1 MKAGF
6 FPMLAVSGMRKNR
19 QLYTPYLLACTG
31 IVCVSYIVAF
41 LGVSPVIRAMRGG
54 TSTTMIL
61 QLGKGVMAVFSAIFL
76 FYSHSFLIRRRKREF
91 GLYNILGMG
100 KRSIGRILL
109 WEALMSA
116 ALSLLGG
123 LALGV
128 LLSKLCELLLVNL
141 LRGSVT
147 FTFTISV
154 SAIRDT
160 ALLFAAIFALMALFD
175 QGQVRLSSPAELMRS
190 ESAGEKPPRANYVLG
205 VLGAA
210 LLAAAYYLAVSIQQP
225 LEALTWFFVAV
236 IMVIIATYLLFIAGS
251 VVLCRLLQ
259 KNKRFYY
266 QARHF
271 VSVASMTYR
280 MKRNGAGLASICILA
295 TMVLV
300 TISSTTCL
308 YFGSESLLRA
318 RYPRDVNIDL
328 LVDALE
334 KLSDENARAAYACMD
349 KVISDAGLF
358 PERQLLYRA
367 VTGYG
372 PLEDGTVDLH
382 APADRANSVSRLS
395 QVYQFCFVP
404 LDDYNRITGSAETL
418 AADEVLIHPYR
429 ASFKGDTFALLG
441 GASYHVKAL
450 LNDFP
455 TNSAA
460 AMNVVGTLFV
470 VADDL
475 QAMLGTLAQQ
485 AAENPSLGLNYHY
498 LNAFDCAKADQID
511 SSELESA
518 ILLDGVPTL
527 GRAIKVELL
536 AQEAADYYGMYGGL
550 LFLGVMLSLVF
561 AAAAVLIIYYKQMS
575 EGYEDHP
582 RFAIMRKIGMTQ
594 RDIRRSVNAQMLM
607 VFFLPLGFA
616 GLHLGFAFPML
627 HKLLMLFCLYDLPL
641 LLGTTAITFVVFGLL
656 YALVYRAT
664 SNAYYRL
671 VSGIAKDEKAQQ

>member
-76 FYSHSFLIRRRKREF
+76 FYSQSFLIRRRKREF

-147 FTFTISV
+147 FAFTISV

-190 ESAGEKPPRANYVLG
+190 ESAGEKPPRANYALG

-328 LVDALE
+328 VVDALE
-334 KLSDENARAAYACMD
+334 KLSDENARAAYAGMD
-349 KVISDAGLF
+349 KVIFDAGLF

-475 QAMLGTLAQQ
+475 QAMLGALAQQ
-485 AAENPSLGLNYHY
+485 VAEDPSLGLNYHY
-498 LNAFDCAKADQID
+498 LNVFDCAKADQID

-527 GRAIKVELL
+527 GRAINVELL

-575 EGYEDHP
+575 EGYEDQP

-671 VSGIAKDEKAQQ
+671 VSGITKDEKAQQ

>member
-31 IVCVSYIVAF
+31 IVCMSYIIAF
-41 LGVSPVIRAMRGG
+41 LGASPVIRAMRGG
-54 TSTTMIL
+54 TSTAMIL
-61 QLGKGVMAVFSAIFL
+61 QLGKGVMAVFSFIFL

-91 GLYNILGMG
+91 GLYNMLGMG
-100 KRSIGRILL
+100 KRSIGRILA

-116 ALSLLGG
+116 ALALLGG

-128 LLSKLCELLLVNL
+128 LLSKLCELILVNL

-147 FTFTISV
+147 FAFTV
-154 SAIRDT
+154 SMPAIRDT
-160 ALLFAAIFALMALFD
+160 ALLFAAIFALMAIFD
-175 QGQVRLSSPAELMRS
+175 QGQVRLSSPAELLRS
-190 ESAGEKPPRANYVLG
+190 ESAGEKPPKANYILG
-205 VLGAA
+205 LSGAA
-210 LLAAAYYLAVSIQQP
+210 LLAAAYYIAISIRQP
-225 LEALTWFFVAV
+225 LEALAWFFIAV

-251 VVLCRLLQ
+251 VLLCRLLQ
-259 KNKRFYY
+259 RNKRFYY

-271 VSVASMTYR
+271 VSVSSMAYR
-280 MKRNGAGLASICILA
+280 MKRNGAGLASICILS

-308 YFGSESLLRA
+308 YFGSESLLHA

-328 LVDALE
+328 VVDELTG
-334 KLSDENARAAYACMD
+334 LSDENAQTVYAGMD
-349 KVISDAGLF
+349 QIASSAGLR
-358 PERQLLYRA
+358 PERQLAYRTVNA
-367 VTGYG
+367 YG
-372 PLEDGTVDLH
+372 PLEAGAADLH
-382 APADRANSVSRLS
+382 APADRLNSVSRLS

-404 LDDYNRITGSAETL
+404 LADYNRITGGAETL
-418 AADEVLIHPYR
+418 APDEVLIYPYR
-429 ASFKGDTFALLG
+429 AAFKGDTFILQG
-441 GASYHVKAL
+441 GSTYRVKAL
-450 LNDFP
+450 LSDFP
-455 TNSAA
+455 ANSAA
-460 AMNVVGTLFV
+460 AANVVGTLFV

-475 QAMLGTLAQQ
+475 QTMLGTLAQQ
-485 AAENPSLGLNYHY
+485 AANDPTLGLRYHY
-498 LNAFDCAKADQID
+498 LNAFDSEGAEQID
-511 SSELESA
+511 TFAMESA
-518 ILLDGVPTL
+518 ILSCSLSAQ
-527 GRAIKVELL
+527 GRITVELL
-536 AQEAADYYGMYGGL
+536 AAEAADYYGLYGAL

-575 EGYEDHP
+575 EGYEDQP

-607 VFFLPLGFA
+607 IFFLPLGFA
-616 GLHLGFAFPML
+616 GLHLAFAFPMI

-641 LLGTTAITFVVFGLL
+641 LLGITALTFVVFGLL

-671 VSGIAKDEKAQQ
+671 VSGITKGDKAQQ

>member
-1 MKAGF
+1 MKLGF
-6 FPMLAVSGMRKNR
+6 YPRLAWSGMKNNR
-19 QLYTPYLLACTG
+19 RLFVPYILAAAGTAAVFYIMFYLASGDLLDGMRGGMTAQSTLSLG
-31 IVCVSYIVAF
+31 VFVIVAF
-41 LGVSPVIRAMRGG
+41 AL
-54 TSTTMIL
+54 L
-61 QLGKGVMAVFSAIFL
+61 FL
-76 FYSHSFLIRRRKREF
+76 FYCNSFLVRRRYKEF
-91 GLYNILGMG
+91 GLYSILGMNR
-100 KRSIGRILL
+100 KNISRVLAWETLL
-109 WEALMSA
+109 TAL
-116 ALSLLGG
+116 LSLIGG
-123 LALGV
+123 IFIGA
-128 LLSKLCELLLVNL
+128 LLSKLAEMIFLHMLGGTADYSLHISLPAIKYMLLYF
-141 LRGSVT
+141 GG
-147 FTFTISV
+147 
-154 SAIRDT
+154 
-160 ALLFAAIFALMALFD
+160 IFALIYI
-175 QGQVRLSSPAELMRS
+175 SSLIKLHRSTAVELVHS
-190 ESAGEKPPRANYVLG
+190 ESYGEKPVKANPVLG
-205 VLGAA
+205 IAGII
-210 LLAAAYYLAVSIQQP
+210 LLSAAYILAVSIKDP
-225 LEALTWFFVAV
+225 LQALTIFFIAV
-236 IMVIIATYLLFIAGS
+236 IVVIVGTYLVFISGS
-251 VVLCRLLQ
+251 VLLCKILQ
-259 KNKRFYY
+259 KNKRYY
-266 QARHF
+266 YTPRHF
-271 VSVASMTYR
+271 VSVSSMTYR

-475 QAMLGTLAQQ
+475 QAMLGALAQQ
-485 AAENPSLGLNYHY
+485 AAEDPSLGLNYHY

-527 GRAIKVELL
+527 GRAINVELL

-575 EGYEDHP
+575 EGYEDQP

-671 VSGIAKDEKAQQ
+671 VSGITKDEKAQQ